1 MDTDLKPQTFRE
13 YKEELKEKYTGMS
26 KDQVLKQMNA
36 QSESAVDLDNLPKQ
50 SHKQVDRGANVTC
63 EGGDHPYHAVYKRI
77 N

>member
-50 SHKQVDRGANVTC
+50 SHKWVDRGGNVTC